1 VIPVINSA
9 SHKWSRPKGEKGLLR
24 ERRVCRSGCGV
35 EADAGKCN
43 TPGFKLRTSP
53 KVVRDLR
60 GFLRLDL
67 QRKNR
72 RIVQSSLALAYG
84 WRANCDVQMLIY
96 ESNPD
101 CPDPGD
107 VTRVTDYIV
116 AYACKGVE
124 SLTEEREQTKS
135 LILSAKEDAI
145 GKQDVQRVARKALNR
160 SLGEKLV
167 SKQEAMVQLA
177 RLDLFL
183 CSEMITSVSLSGY
196 YKLGTA
202 GEGSTTVLAKYAR
215 RDLSRET
222 VQNQSLHSFF
232 LDTEG
237 WHDKQKK
244 YTIPHFTGASCT
256 PVYPPTTDYAR
267 AVLLTHQPWHRKF
280 IVDDR
285 DFLSEFWDFIQSPLC
300 PSIVKVPF
308 FQVYMRHL
316 SKKSYV
322 EPTSNAEGISY
333 EEFSQDIPDDL
344 ALAVTLVSNLSG
356 DAASDNEGY
365 EFDYGVDHDWTQCRI
380 KVTNMEPHDISQWLP
395 EQVSEFRSQE
405 NSHGKQMTIPQKN
418 DGTTYEL
425 KDLNDDQRDIAQYIL
440 QGVRDWICCSREK
453 RMNDF
458 NPVRLTVRGVA
469 GSGKSTLIHTLS
481 TAVKRMFSCDSVV
494 CINGPTG
501 CCAFSVGGKTIHSA
515 WSIAPFQAKMIPS
528 AEAMKKLFLRYSNLV
543 LLMVDERS
551 MISSSLLASLE
562 SYAKQ
567 TVHMGQNNKEP
578 WGFTPVVVFFGD
590 DGQLPPV
597 EPGAFY
603 AFDKKPT
610 NMGNEK
616 LKMRYRGEYLF
627 LQLGRDVMQLKT
639 SMRQDPSQLRF
650 HRILRGLRAENS
662 EDALSEVDIQYLH
675 SFLLHPDNDRFTK
688 LELQTIS
695 ERSTWLF
702 ANKAPR
708 DQRNLKKMYELHSAL
723 NPVVRIHGKP
733 ETTRILDS
741 HFGEDSIL
749 RLLRCCIGCRVS
761 ICARNINP
769 DWALFNGS
777 IGIVIDIVF
786 ASGQSPHNRDLPLYI
801 LVDFDQYCGPRFH
814 ESLPETYVPIV
825 PETIGCTRNCCRMT
839 QIPLRLA
846 FAKTIHTFQ
855 GANVGPMPPGSPP
868 NMIQSIVVDPGNRG
882 FEGNNPGLFYTLAS
896 RGTTLGDQSDN
907 LSSALFFTGKNM
919 NPDRIRSITTGSN
932 GHKYT
937 KILKR
942 ERWVNYLEKNTR
954 QLSTTKGEQDA
965 LFTWIDTTR
974 IPSDELL
981 AIITSMTTRNRLSSK
996 II

>member
-1 VIPVINSA
+1 M
-9 SHKWSRPKGEKGLLR
+9 SHHFCSPKGEKGLQR

-35 EADAGKCN
+35 EADAGRCN
-43 TPGFKLRTSP
+43 TPGFKLRFSP
-53 KVVRDLR
+53 KIVRDLR

-67 QRKNR
+67 PRKNR
-72 RIVQSSLALAYG
+72 RIIQSSLLLAHG

-107 VTRVTDYIV
+107 ITRVTDYIV

-124 SLTEEREQTKS
+124 SLSEEREQTKS

-183 CSEMITSVSLSGY
+183 CSEMITNVSLSGY
-196 YKLGTA
+196 YKLATD
-202 GEGSTTVLAKYAR
+202 GEGKTTVLSKYAK
-215 RDLSRET
+215 RDLSR
-222 VQNQSLHSFF
+222 QNQQHQSLHSFF
-232 LDTEG
+232 IDREG
-237 WHDKQKK
+237 WHVKQKK
-244 YTIPHFTGASCT
+244 FTIPHFTGASCT
-256 PVYPPTTDYAR
+256 PVYPPTSEYAR
-267 AVLLTHQPWHRKF
+267 AVLLTHKPWHTKF
-280 IVDDR
+280 IIDDR
-285 DFLSEFWDFIQSPLC
+285 DFLFEFWEFIQSPHC

-316 SKKSYV
+316 TKKTYV
-322 EPTSNAEGISY
+322 EPTSNGEGISY
-333 EEFSQDIPDDL
+333 EEFAQDIPEDL
-344 ALAVTLVSNLSG
+344 ALAVKLVSNLSG
-356 DAASDNEGY
+356 AATDNEGY
-365 EFDYGVDHDWTQCRI
+365 EYDYGMDHDWTKCRI
-380 KVTNMEPHDISQWLP
+380 NVPNMDPHVISQWLP
-395 EQVSEFRSQE
+395 EQVTNFRSQE
-405 NSHGKQMTIPQKN
+405 NSLGKQMTIPQKN
-418 DGTTYEL
+418 DGKTYEL
-425 KDLNDDQRDIAQYIL
+425 EDLNDDQKDIAQYIL
-440 QGVRDWICCSREK
+440 QAIREWIRCSREN
-453 RMNDF
+453 RMKDF
-458 NPVRLTVRGVA
+458 KPVRLTVRGVA

-515 WSIAPFQAKMIPS
+515 WSIAPFQPRMTPS
-528 AEAMKKLFLRYSNLV
+528 AESMKKLFLRYSKLV

-551 MISSSLLASLE
+551 MISSSLLAAFE

-567 TVHMGQNNKEP
+567 TVHMGRNNKEP

-590 DGQLPPV
+590 DGQLPPI

-603 AFDKKPT
+603 AFDKKPA

-616 LKMRYRGEYLF
+616 LKMRYRGEHLF
-627 LQLGRDVMQLKT
+627 LQLGTDVMQLKT
-639 SMRQDPSQLRF
+639 SKRQDPSQLRF
-650 HRILRGLRAENS
+650 HRILRGLRAEKE
-662 EDALSEVDIQYLH
+662 EDTLSEEDVRYLH

-688 LELQTIS
+688 QELQMIS

-733 ETTRILDS
+733 ETKRILDS

-749 RLLRCCIGCRVS
+749 RVLRCCVGCRVS

-777 IGIVIDIVF
+777 IGKVIDIVF
-786 ASGQSPHNRDLPLYI
+786 APGQSPHNRNLPLYI

-814 ESLPETYVPIV
+814 ESLPKTYVPIV

-855 GANVGPMPPGSPP
+855 GANVGPMPTGSPQ

-896 RGTTLGDQSDN
+896 RGTTLGDQSNN

-919 NPDRIRSITTGSN
+919 NPERIRNITKGST

-942 ERWVNYLEKNTR
+942 ERWVKYLERNTH
-954 QLSTTKGEQDA
+954 QISTTKKEQDE
-965 LFTWIDTTR
+965 LFTWIHTTR
-974 IPSDELL
+974 ITSEELTV
-981 AIITSMTTRNRLSSK
+981 IITSMTTQKRLSSN
-996 II
+996 IL